1 MGWQVG
7 APRQT
12 VDAVDAAAPL
22 RLLIHRVRPLS
33 PGALAALALA
43 LALALASCGG
53 DPPTATPDAGAPG
66 WAQVQAILA
75 PRCSFATC
83 HGGVAGSLTL
93 TGPGGYAAL
102 VGAPSFQV
110 PRLARVTPGDPASS
124 YLMVKL
130 ESRMSSVSECA
141 ASPRTCGV
149 SMPQGEDA
157 LTPELLAVVR
167 AWIVAG
173 ARE

>member
-7 APRQT
+7 ASRQP
-12 VDAVDAAAPL
+12 VDAVDAAALL

-33 PGALAALALA
+33 PGALVPVALT

-53 DPPTATPDAGAPG
+53 DPPAATPDAGPPG

-83 HGGVAGSLTL
+83 HGGIAGSLTL

-141 ASPRTCGV
+141 AAPRTCGV

-167 AWIVAG
+167 AWIAAG

>member
-1 MGWQVG
+1 M
-7 APRQT
+7 
-12 VDAVDAAAPL
+12 
-22 RLLIHRVRPLS
+22 RPLS
-33 PGALAALALA
+33 PGALVPIA

-53 DPPTATPDAGAPG
+53 DPPAAAPPT
-66 WAQVQAILA
+66 WAQVQAIFA

-110 PRLARVTPGDPASS
+110 PRLARVTPGDPAGS
-124 YLMVKL
+124 YLMIKL
-130 ESRMSSVSECA
+130 ESRMSSVGECA
-141 ASPRTCGV
+141 AAPRTCGV

-167 AWIVAG
+167 AWIAAG